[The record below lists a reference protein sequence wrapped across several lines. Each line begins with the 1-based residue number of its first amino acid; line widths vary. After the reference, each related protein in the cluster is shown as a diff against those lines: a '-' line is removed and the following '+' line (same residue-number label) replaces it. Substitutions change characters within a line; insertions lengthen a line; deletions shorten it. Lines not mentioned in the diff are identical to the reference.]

1 MSEDKTRRRFVR
13 MMGGAAVVATAGCL
27 GDATESSSEADT
39 TDGGMTEGGGM
50 DGSSEEMTE
59 GDGMSEGT
67 EMSEGMESEPT
78 AVTVRIENVAP
89 TDFYAADTHT
99 NGQVWITP
107 GAYAIHPDGNPL
119 FTEGEPASIG
129 LEALAEAGPPTGF
142 PDEPGL
148 VSELQS
154 DDAVVATGA
163 YTPEDT
169 VMDPNDPM
177 GAVPGAPPIAPGGAF
192 EFTVEAEPGDRLSVA
207 SMFVPS
213 NDIFLSPGPTGIELW
228 PTDGDPVSGDV
239 TDAIELWDAGT
250 EPNAQPP
257 GDGPDQAPA
266 QSSPDQ
272 GDDEDG
278 VVRRLS
284 SVDDGHRYPS
294 VSDLVRV
301 TLTPAS
307 AMDGGDGG
315 SMADGDGGSMTE
327 TQG

>member
-1 MSEDKTRRRFVR
+1 MI
-13 MMGGAAVVATAGCL
+13 GGAAVVATAGCL
-27 GDATESSSEADT
+27 GDATDPSSEPDT
-39 TDGGMTEGGGM
+39 TEGGMTEGDGM
-50 DGSSEEMTE
+50 DGSDGEMTE
-59 GDGMSEGT
+59 GDGMSEGEGT
-67 EMSEGMESEPT
+67 SESEGMGSQPT

-107 GAYAIHPDGNPL
+107 GAYAIHPEGNPL
-119 FTEGEPASIG
+119 FTEGESASAG

-148 VSELQS
+148 VSELRS
-154 DDAVVATGA
+154 DDAVVTAGG
-163 YTPEDT
+163 YTPDDT
-169 VMDPNDPM
+169 VTDPNDPT
-177 GAVPGAPPIAPGGAF
+177 GSVPGAPPIAPGGAF

-213 NDIFLSPGPTGIELW
+213 NDVFLSPGPTGIELW
-228 PTDGDPVSGDV
+228 PTGDDPVSGDV

-272 GDDEDG
+272 GSDEDG

-301 TLTPAS
+301 TLTPTSAS
-307 AMDGGDGG
+307 GDDGG
-315 SMADGDGGSMTE
+315 SMAGSDSGSMTE